1 MAEQTTHPTTLKAVE
16 AALAKSKELGRKF
29 TQSVDLAVNLK
40 NIDLKIPKNRIEDEV
55 PLPHGR
61 GKSIKVGVFASG
73 DLATKAKAVADVII
87 QPQEM
92 GDLAGDKK
100 RFKKLV
106 NGTDYFLAEAPLMP
120 TIGKT
125 LGVVLG
131 PRGKMPRPI
140 PPQAD
145 PGPMIQ
151 NLRRT
156 VRVRSKDQR
165 TFHLPVGSEDMGAEK
180 IAENIDV
187 VIKRIEAKLEQGR
200 NNIHSVFVKTT
211 MGPAERVI

>member
-1 MAEQTTHPTTLKAVE
+1 MADPAVLKAVE
-16 AALAKSKELGRKF
+16 SALAKSKEKGRKF
-29 TQSVDLAVNLK
+29 TQSVDLAINLK
-40 NIDLKIPKNRIEDEV
+40 NIDLTIPKNRIEDEV

-61 GKSIKVGVFASG
+61 GKSVKVAIFASG
-73 DLATKAKAVADVII
+73 DLAAKARAVPDVTVI

-92 GDLAGDKK
+92 SDLAGDKK

-140 PPQAD
+140 PPTMD
-145 PGPMIQ
+145 PKPLVES
-151 NLRRT
+151 LRKT
-156 VRVRSKDQR
+156 VRVRSKDRR
-165 TFHLPVGSEDMGAEK
+165 TFHTVVGSEDMGAER
-180 IAENIDV
+180 IADNVDV
-187 VIKRIEAKLEQGR
+187 IIKRVEAKLEQGR
-200 NNIHSVFVKTT
+200 NNIQSIFVKTT
-211 MGPAERVI
+211 MGPAEKVI

>member
-1 MAEQTTHPTTLKAVE
+1 MADAQLIKVVE
-16 AALAKSKELGRKF
+16 SVLAKSKERNRKF
-29 TQSVDLAVNLK
+29 TQTVDLAINLK
-40 NIDLKIPKNRIEDEV
+40 NIDLAIPKNRIEDEV

-61 GKSIKVGVFASG
+61 GKSIKIGIFASG
-73 DLATKAKAVADVII
+73 DLAAKAKGVADVVI

-92 GDLAGDKK
+92 GDLSTDKK

-106 NGTDYFLAEAPLMP
+106 NSVDYFLAEAPLMP

-140 PPQAD
+140 PPNAD
-145 PGPMIQ
+145 PKAMVES
-151 NLRRT
+151 LRRV
-156 VRVRSKDQR
+156 VRLRSKDRR
-165 TFHLPVGSEDMGAEK
+165 TFHTVVGSEDMSADK

-187 VIKRIEAKLEQGR
+187 LLKRLEAKLEQGK
-200 NNIHSVFVKTT
+200 NNIQSIFVKTT
-211 MGPAERVI
+211 MGAAERVV

>member
-1 MAEQTTHPTTLKAVE
+1 MADPAVLKAVE
-16 AALAKSKELGRKF
+16 SALAKSKEKGRKF
-29 TQSVDLAVNLK
+29 TQSVDLAINLK
-40 NIDLKIPKNRIEDEV
+40 NIDLTIPKNRIEDEV

-61 GKSIKVGVFASG
+61 GKSVKVAIFASG
-73 DLATKAKAVADVII
+73 DLAAKARAVPDVTVI

-92 GDLAGDKK
+92 SDLAGDKK

-140 PPQAD
+140 PPTMD
-145 PGPMIQ
+145 PKPLVES
-151 NLRRT
+151 LRKT
-156 VRVRSKDQR
+156 VRVRSKDRR
-165 TFHLPVGSEDMGAEK
+165 TFHTVVGSEDMGAEK
-180 IAENIDV
+180 IADNVDV
-187 VIKRIEAKLEQGR
+187 IIKRVEAKLEQGR
-200 NNIHSVFVKTT
+200 NNIQSIFVKTT
-211 MGPAERVI
+211 MGPAEKVI